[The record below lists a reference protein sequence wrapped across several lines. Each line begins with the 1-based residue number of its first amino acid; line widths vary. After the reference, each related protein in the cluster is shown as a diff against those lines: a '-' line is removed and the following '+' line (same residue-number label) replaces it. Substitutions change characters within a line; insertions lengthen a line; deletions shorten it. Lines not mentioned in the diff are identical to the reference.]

1 MTICIPTGTDWSCAG
16 WTADALATMREDE
29 AEALLLD
36 KSEAFAWSL
45 LASLTAYRIGT
56 CPITVR
62 PCATRC
68 APTGALSLNG
78 HWPLTTIGQFYPYI
92 SGGAWYNACL
102 HSSGSCECTELSE
115 VILPGPV
122 GAITEIMLNGEELPR
137 SAYRV
142 DNGSRLVRLDG
153 EKWPACNDGTF
164 TVTYYRG
171 AAPNIMTRAAAGAL
185 AYEFYKGCKGEEC
198 RLPNNVISA
207 TGNGLSYDMEA
218 LDVTE
223 GASIPE
229 VMAVVRIYNP
239 HGLKSA
245 PAVASP
251 DAYMTR
257 MTTWS

>member
-1 MTICIPTGTDWSCAG
+1 MGSHSPGY
-16 WTADALATMREDE
+16 ALPE
-29 AEALLLD
+29 A
-36 KSEAFAWSL
+36 
-45 LASLTAYRIGT
+45 
-56 CPITVR
+56 
-62 PCATRC
+62 
-68 APTGALSLNG
+68 
-78 HWPLTTIGQFYPYI
+78 TIGRLNPYI
-92 SGGAWYNACL
+92 SGGLWYNACGCGP
-102 HSSGSCECTELSE
+102 HSACECDNLST
-115 VILPGPV
+115 VMLPGPV
-122 GAITEIMLNGEELPR
+122 GAITNVSIAGVTLPR
-137 SAYRV
+137 EAYRV
-142 DNGSRLVRLDG
+142 DNGGILVRLDG
-153 EKWPACNDGTF
+153 ESWPACNDGTF

-198 RLPNNVISA
+198 RLPNNVISS

-239 HGLKSA
+239 HNLKSA